1 MSVTSLVTPLI
12 CLLAGLSGIL
22 IGDISGVFLACL
34 PSSVYIA
41 SALIAEGVA
50 SPAGLLISFRVTV
63 AFCCIRD
70 GVLSTLISTVA
81 YLESVSDRL
90 VFTTML
96 SFA

>member
-12 CLLAGLSGIL
+12 GSSGIL
-22 IGDISGVFLACL
+22 IGETYGVFFACL

-41 SALIAEGVA
+41 SALMLEGVT
-50 SPAGLLISFRVTV
+50 SPAGLLTSFRVTV

-90 VFTTML
+90 DFMTML